1 MYPQILGEIMRITG
15 CSQAEAEL
23 AVDVVGM
30 DVTLAVEWLREH
42 AVDR

>member
-1 MYPQILGEIMRITG
+1 MYPHVLGEIMRLTG
-15 CSQAEAEL
+15 CSLPEAVR
-23 AVDVVGM
+23 AVDAVGM